1 MTTQPDWSEYLTQM
15 THLLDMELDAPR
27 RKELERQFAR
37 IAAMAQPLMDYPLGP
52 REEIAGCIKHDS
64 STLHHCR
71 SPACAARWRT
81 ERPGDRPPDAGRYR
95 PRESADQRL
104 DRGHRPAHAGG
115 GRQHRR
121 PAPGKAPP
129 PPLAGIPYAVK
140 NLFDVAG
147 HTTLAGAELLSDR
160 PPATS
165 DSWAVRQLHSAG
177 ALLSG
182 MLNMDA
188 YAYGFT
194 TENSHYGAT
203 RNPHDLSRIAGGSS
217 GGSAAAVAAGL
228 VHFSLGSDTNGSIRV
243 PASLCGIFGLK
254 PTFGRLS
261 RSGSHPFVAS
271 LDHIGP
277 FARRVADLAAVYDAL
292 QGRDPADDFQA
303 DKASER
309 TGNLLERG
317 LEGLRCARLG
327 GYFTTWC
334 DDDARAAVDRVAHAL
349 GADSELQFADA
360 ALARSAAFIISASEG
375 GNQYLTDLR
384 HSPERFEP
392 HSRERLLAGAM
403 IPSAW
408 YLQAQRF
415 RRHARQAMKSLFSQA
430 DVLIAPATPCSATPI
445 GAEEMVING
454 QPLPVRA
461 SMGMLTQPISFLGL
475 PVVTVPLRTAS
486 GKPIGLQLIAAP
498 FNEQA
503 CLRAARALEAMGI
516 TDARVAESAA

>member
-1 MTTQPDWSEYLTQM
+1 MKLPEMTIHDIQRALASG
-15 THLLDMELDAPR
+15 ELS
-27 RKELERQFAR
+27 AR
-37 IAAMAQPLMDYPLGP
+37 
-52 REEIAGCIKHDS
+52 EIAR
-64 STLHHCR
+64 STLEKIAQRNPQLNAWTHVSEKR
-71 SPACAARWRT
+71 MLAEADNIDTLR
-81 ERPGDRPPDAGRYR
+81 
-95 PRESADQRL
+95 RESKPL
-104 DRGHRPAHAGG
+104 PA
-115 GRQHRR
+115 
-121 PAPGKAPP
+121 
-129 PPLAGIPYAVK
+129 LAGVPYAVK

-160 PPATS
+160 PAATA

-203 RNPHDLSRIAGGSS
+203 HNPHDLSRIAGGSS

-228 VHFSLGSDTNGSIRV
+228 VSFSLGSDTNGSIRV

-277 FARRVADLAAVYDAL
+277 FARSVGDLSAVYDAL
-292 QGRDPADDFQA
+292 QGRDPADGFQA
-303 DKASER
+303 DKASDR
-309 TGNLLERG
+309 TMNLLSRG
-317 LEGLRCARLG
+317 LDGLRCATLG
-327 GYFTTWC
+327 GYFATWC
-334 DDDARAAVDRVAHAL
+334 DNDARAAVEQVAHAL
-349 GADSELQFADA
+349 DVQDELLFAQA
-360 ALARSAAFIISASEG
+360 ELARSAAFIVSASEG
-375 GNQYLTDLR
+375 GNQYLPELR
-384 HSPERFEP
+384 RQPDRFEP

-408 YLQAQRF
+408 YIQAQRF
-415 RRHARQAMKSLFSQA
+415 RRHAQQMFKTLFAHA
-430 DVLIAPATPCSATPI
+430 DVLIAPATPCSATLI
-445 GAEEMVING
+445 GEQTMAING
-454 QPLPVRA
+454 QALPVRA

-475 PVVTVPLRTAS
+475 PVVTVPLRTA
-486 GKPIGLQLIAAP
+486 GGLPIGVQLIAAP

-503 CLRAARALEAMGI
+503 CLRV
-516 TDARVAESAA
+516 ARVLEEMGLSESRAVELAA